1 MSGSPGAGNLDE
13 VSTDRRAHRRPH
25 RKEPPMTTESRQR
38 QDTAIP
44 TQRTEQEQAMT
55 DAIRS
60 GDNET
65 VLRILSTSVALLP
78 QDGDDDGEPQPE
90 GTISL
95 PMIEHEG
102 NSYIAIFTSETAL
115 IAAGGDPGSAVSL
128 PLAELAA
135 SWPSDEL
142 WMAVNPAT
150 EDGISLPPDVVNAL
164 PVYAMSA
171 EQGDGSPP
179 DAMASDGGHSGES
192 GQTAQTEAAAQ
203 AAAEQPDDTAGRNR
217 SDDSG

>member
-1 MSGSPGAGNLDE
+1 
-13 VSTDRRAHRRPH
+13 
-25 RKEPPMTTESRQR
+25 MTTDAREQ
-38 QDTAIP
+38 QTEQQADQQTEQQTEQQTTAI
-44 TQRTEQEQAMT
+44 QQAERSEQDQAMA

-65 VLRILSTSVALLP
+65 VLRILSMSVALLP
-78 QDGDDDGEPQPE
+78 QDGSEDGEPQPE

-115 IAAGGDPGSAVSL
+115 IAAGGDPESAISL

-171 EQGDGSPP
+171 EQPEGRSTEAAGSDGQSGESEPAAQASADQGDGDNSER
-179 DAMASDGGHSGES
+179 DRSDGGG
-192 GQTAQTEAAAQ
+192 
-203 AAAEQPDDTAGRNR
+203 
-217 SDDSG
+217 

>member
-1 MSGSPGAGNLDE
+1 
-13 VSTDRRAHRRPH
+13 
-25 RKEPPMTTESRQR
+25 MTTDAREQ
-38 QDTAIP
+38 QTTAIHEAD
-44 TQRTEQEQAMT
+44 RSEQDQAMA

-78 QDGDDDGEPQPE
+78 QDGSEDGEPQPE

-115 IAAGGDPGSAVSL
+115 IAAGGDPESAVSL

-171 EQGDGSPP
+171 DQPDGRAPEAMGSDGQSSESEPTAQASAEQDGGDNSGR
-179 DAMASDGGHSGES
+179 DRSDGG
-192 GQTAQTEAAAQ
+192 
-203 AAAEQPDDTAGRNR
+203 
-217 SDDSG
+217 

>member
-1 MSGSPGAGNLDE
+1 
-13 VSTDRRAHRRPH
+13 
-25 RKEPPMTTESRQR
+25 MTTDAREQ
-38 QDTAIP
+38 QTTAI
-44 TQRTEQEQAMT
+44 QEAERPNQDQAMA

-78 QDGDDDGEPQPE
+78 QDGSDDGEPQPE

-115 IAAGGDPGSAVSL
+115 IAAGGDPESAISL

-150 EDGISLPPDVVNAL
+150 DDGISLPPDVVNAL

-171 EQGDGSPP
+171 EQ
-179 DAMASDGGHSGES
+179 SDGRSPEATGGAD
-192 GQTAQTEAAAQ
+192 GQSSASEPVPQ
-203 AAAEQPDDTAGRNR
+203 APAEQGG
-217 SDDSG
+217 DSSG

>member
-1 MSGSPGAGNLDE
+1 
-13 VSTDRRAHRRPH
+13 
-25 RKEPPMTTESRQR
+25 MTTESRER
-38 QDTAIP
+38 QDTAVP

-78 QDGDDDGEPQPE
+78 QDGADDDEPQPE

-171 EQGDGSPP
+171 EQAGGSNPDAVAGDGSGQSGQSEATAQASAEPAA
-179 DAMASDGGHSGES
+179 DDTADRTTSDGGG
-192 GQTAQTEAAAQ
+192 
-203 AAAEQPDDTAGRNR
+203 
-217 SDDSG
+217 